1 MNIEMTNEEKFKR
14 ELLVRK
20 YSQNSIDTYV
30 SCFKIL
36 EQKTDLKI
44 ESIKSFLI
52 TVNNRSYHKQLVATA
67 RNYYDF
73 VLKTKLDLSELPYP
87 RKEEKIPEVFSVEEI
102 KKLIEFPKNLK
113 HQVIICILYNC
124 GLRISELINL
134 QLSDID
140 RERMILKI
148 KNSKQN
154 KDRNVPIQ
162 PKILE
167 LIEKYYREY
176 KPEKYLLNGQQ
187 GLLYT
192 ESSINQLL
200 KYYAKKVGINKKI
213 HAHKMRHCYATHLHE
228 SGTDLNIIKNL
239 LGHSNV
245 KTTEIYTKVSKAYTS
260 KVPSLLNGINI

>member
-1 MNIEMTNEEKFKR
+1 MTQEEKFKR

-30 SCFKIL
+30 SCFKVL
-36 EQKTDLKI
+36 NLKTDLSI
-44 ESIKSFLI
+44 EGIKTFLI
-52 TVNNRSYHKQLVATA
+52 TITNRSYHKQIVATA
-67 RNYYDF
+67 RNYYSF
-73 VLKTKLDLSELPYP
+73 VLKINLNISEIPYP

-140 RERMILKI
+140 RSRMILKI
-148 KNSKQN
+148 KASKQN

-162 PKILE
+162 QKILE
-167 LIEKYYREY
+167 LIERYYREY

-228 SGTDLNIIKNL
+228 SGIDLNIIKNL

-245 KTTEIYTKVSKAYTS
+245 KTTEIYTKVSQAYTN
-260 KVPSLLNGINI
+260 KVPSLLSGITL